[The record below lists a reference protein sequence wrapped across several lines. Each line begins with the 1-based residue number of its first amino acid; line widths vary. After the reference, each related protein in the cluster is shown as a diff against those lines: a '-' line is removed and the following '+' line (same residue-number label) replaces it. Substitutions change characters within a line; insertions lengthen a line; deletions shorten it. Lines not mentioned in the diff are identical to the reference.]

1 MSVDQWAECTRC
13 ALIILQGVTLD
24 CAPISMTAEQR
35 YSSMA
40 SVSFSA
46 LRKFHPAI

>member
-13 ALIILQGVTLD
+13 ALITPPQVGGVTLLD
-24 CAPISMTAEQR
+24 CAEQH